1 VNDRLEKGYPVN
13 QCETTACRENT
24 ASILRRRARQM
35 HEQAVRFEKLADMS
49 DRMSHDEECAMYE
62 LVSGLR

>member
-1 VNDRLEKGYPVN
+1 MGEMDK
-13 QCETTACRENT
+13 CEAMCGREGT

-35 HEQAVRFEKLADMS
+35 HEQAVRFERLADIAE
-49 DRMSHDEECAMYE
+49 RMRPDDEAAMYE

>member
-1 VNDRLEKGYPVN
+1 MNDRLEKAFSTN
-13 QCETTACRENT
+13 QCETAACRENT

-35 HEQAVRFEKLADMS
+35 RELSVRFEKLADIS